1 MTKPKIPVG
10 LVMIHRR
17 SPAQTKI
24 LVSLRDSPKTLEE
37 LKAEALEQE
46 TAKSCGMNHSSAE
59 LRENVTPLKAT
70 AIKSNLKKTLQIL
83 ISKGKIVPTPEG
95 KYEIRSKN

>member
-1 MTKPKIPVG
+1 MKASKIPVG
-10 LVMIHRR
+10 LIMFCRR

-24 LVSLRDSPKTLEE
+24 LASLSLMPKTLEE
-37 LKAEALEQE
+37 LKCEAMEQE
-46 TAKSCGMNHSSAE
+46 T
-59 LRENVTPLKAT
+59 ENVTPRKAT

-83 ISKGKIVPTPEG
+83 ISKGKIIPTPEG

>member
-46 TAKSCGMNHSSAE
+46 T
-59 LRENVTPLKAT
+59 ENVTPLKAT